1 MEKKKGDKRR
11 GRNRDREKRIMRKEG
26 KRGTEEEMGKK
37 KEEDEER

>member
-11 GRNRDREKRIMRKEG
+11 GRDRDREKRIMRKEG